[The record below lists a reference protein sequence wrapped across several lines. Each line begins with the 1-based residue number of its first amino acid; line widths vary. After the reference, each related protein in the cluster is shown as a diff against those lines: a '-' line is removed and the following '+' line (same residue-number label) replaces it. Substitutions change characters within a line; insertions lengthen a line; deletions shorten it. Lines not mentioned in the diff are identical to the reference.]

1 MEKVIDLMPH
11 LESKK
16 AQVYAVI
23 TIPALQEKPASAKRS
38 PLRAAAELI
47 DAVVSFALG
56 GVLLIF
62 LLLLMISL

>member
-16 AQVYAVI
+16 EPVFAVI
-23 TIPALQEKPASAKRS
+23 TIPAIQEKSASPKHS

-56 GVLLIF
+56 GFLLIF